1 MMDVMG
7 IIDFHAHIFPD
18 AIAERAVPQLAAGG
32 NIVAVLDGKAASL
45 VTSMDVAG
53 IDASVIASIATR
65 PEQFDSILAW
75 SRSIASERL
84 IPFASIHPDDPA
96 LGAHVQAVADAGFR
110 GIKLHPYFQG
120 FAIDEPRLEP
130 LYEAV
135 LRAGLVLLMHCG
147 FDIGFPRVRRCDPAR
162 VRAVVDAWPGL
173 RLVAAHMGGWMEWD
187 ETERWLLGRPV
198 VLDLAAIF
206 DYLDDGRI
214 RRLLLAHP
222 QEYLVFGSDSP
233 WFDQSQSLDRL
244 RQLHLPAGLEQAI
257 LYDNAARLLGL
268 SPKL

>member
-1 MMDVMG
+1 MAVMA

-18 AIAERAVPQLAAGG
+18 ALAERALPQMAANGSVVP
-32 NIVAVLDGKAASL
+32 VLDGKVASL
-45 VTSMDVAG
+45 IASMDAAG
-53 IDASVIASIATR
+53 INAAVIASIATK
-65 PEQFDSILAW
+65 PEQFNSILAW

-84 IPFASIHPDDPA
+84 IPFASVHPDDPA
-96 LGAHVQAVADAGFR
+96 LEAHVQAVADAGFR
-110 GIKLHPYFQG
+110 GIKLHPYFQK
-120 FAIDEPRLEP
+120 FTMDEPRLEP

-135 LRAGLVLLMHCG
+135 RRADLVLLMHSG
-147 FDIGFPRVRRCDPAR
+147 FDIGFPRKRICDPAR
-162 VRAVVDAWPGL
+162 VRAVADAFPGL
-173 RLVAAHMGGWMEWD
+173 RLIAAHLGGWMDWD

-206 DYLDDGRI
+206 GYLDDERI

-244 RQLHLPAGLEQAI
+244 RKLHLPAKLEQAI

-268 SPKL
+268 SPQS